1 MEKIETLKK
10 NYEFKNVI
18 TNGKYYVRKQII
30 VYISASKKNKNLIGI
45 AVNTKIGNAVERN
58 YIRRKIRE
66 SYRTISQKIKTGHD
80 IVIMWNKKTN
90 LEKADYNE
98 IKKEMIEIFTEAE
111 LIKE

>member
-30 VYISASKKNKNLIGI
+30 VYISANKKNKNLIGI
-45 AVNTKIGNAVERN
+45 AVNTKIGSAVERN
-58 YIRRKIRE
+58 FIKRKIRE
-66 SYRTISQKIKTGHD
+66 SYRTICQKLATGYD

-90 LEKADYNE
+90 PENVEYND